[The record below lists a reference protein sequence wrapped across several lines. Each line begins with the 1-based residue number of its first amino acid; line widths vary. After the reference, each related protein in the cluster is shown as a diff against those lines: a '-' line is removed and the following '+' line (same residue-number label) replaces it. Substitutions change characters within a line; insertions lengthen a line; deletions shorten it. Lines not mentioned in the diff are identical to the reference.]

1 MACYFYTGIWTII
14 EISSHFFDPFAEW
27 SRGNLVM
34 FIVIAIIGLFI
45 GGIRFIL
52 RCKKMLSVSEKLEKT
67 DTSIEIRVGDIFK
80 LQGDLIIATNTTFDT
95 TRISAESLLGSVYI

>member
-34 FIVIAIIGLFI
+34 FIVIAIIGL
-45 GGIRFIL
+45 
-52 RCKKMLSVSEKLEKT
+52 SV
-67 DTSIEIRVGDIFK
+67 G
-80 LQGDLIIATNTTFDT
+80 
-95 TRISAESLLGSVYI
+95 